1 METNNTMTAKEFLGE
16 ELYNKLLEVLRQ
28 AKQSDKEVRGV
39 LAESLREAST
49 LSDNENYVK
58 LLNILADSIEAL

>member
-1 METNNTMTAKEFLGE
+1 MNNSMTAKEFLGE

-28 AKQSDKEVRGV
+28 AKQSDKETNSV